1 MSTPISKIIERF
13 FHIIEE
19 DEEFF
24 DYYNLTD
31 EESLQL
37 ATERANA
44 IVEEA
49 LTMWKWRCNV
59 PVSLTI
65 IDEFI
70 VENDERYRAVEGDL
84 TSDEIN
90 IVARLMFEIYIHRD
104 IAKFKKDEINF
115 TPKDLQKFSP
125 SNSRKTFMAMYK
137 DIHDDNLIEMNCR
150 TLVTLVVSK
159 TIPKQ
164 SAYTEMCM

>member
-90 IVARLMFEIYIHRD
+90 IVARLMFEILSDTLLTPSLISFARFILSTESD
-104 IAKFKKDEINF
+104 FCSSVCPTALSVIETIND
-115 TPKDLQKFSP
+115 DLF
-125 SNSRKTFMAMYK
+125 
-137 DIHDDNLIEMNCR
+137 
-150 TLVTLVVSK
+150 LVSSILSVRFFC
-159 TIPKQ
+159 ICE
-164 SAYTEMCM
+164 SA

>member
-49 LTMWKWRCNV
+49 LTVWKWRCNV

-104 IAKFKKDEINF
+104 IAKL
-115 TPKDLQKFSP
+115 TSLQK
-125 SNSRKTFMAMYK
+125 TFRNFHRPTAVK
-137 DIHDDNLIEMNCR
+137 HLWLCTR
-150 TLVTLVVSK
+150 TFTM
-159 TIPKQ
+159 TI
-164 SAYTEMCM
+164 